1 MDVLV
6 QKEEL
11 QKKLEEKMEAERKQT
26 ETIEKLKQFIIKA
39 GSDND
44 EEATYKVSWRIY
56 TSTYIFDFF
65 CDRDKFY

>member
-1 MDVLV
+1 MILGLFMFKLESMDVLV

-44 EEATYKVSWRIY
+44 EEASNKVS
-56 TSTYIFDFF
+56 
-65 CDRDKFY
+65 